1 MKNLFGLQFRE
12 DLEKDILDG
21 TPFESARVSMQQ
33 EQLLEN
39 IEEEKEDLYQKAKLP
54 LVLRIIMQIGFYM
67 GGLLFV
73 SDVFGILN
81 RSFEQVWND
90 TWYLVIAA
98 VILLAV
104 SLALFLM
111 QRKKSREARKI
122 AQETMLEERTQRLE
136 DASRKELGIPESAV
150 HIDVIQTSYELMDG
164 EEEAYGSENNISL
177 YAYCQDD
184 SLCFANTVWVF
195 KIPFSSIQKVVWVK
209 EQKVFYHWNK
219 EEPCNSKTYKPYHVK
234 KDNGATYTTRGY
246 YSLRISEARGEFE
259 VMVPEYDEKVLFSL
273 LPPQIPKEGF

>member
-39 IEEEKEDLYQKAKLP
+39 IEEEKEDLYQKANLP

-111 QRKKSREARKI
+111 QRQKIREARKI
-122 AQETMLEERTQRLE
+122 AEETMLEERTQRLE
-136 DASRKELGIPESAV
+136 DASRKELGIPENAV
-150 HIDVIQTSYELMDG
+150 HIDVIQTSYELMDD

-195 KIPFSSIQKVVWVK
+195 KIPFSSIQKVV
-209 EQKVFYHWNK
+209 
-219 EEPCNSKTYKPYHVK
+219 
-234 KDNGATYTTRGY
+234 
-246 YSLRISEARGEFE
+246 
-259 VMVPEYDEKVLFSL
+259 
-273 LPPQIPKEGF
+273 

>member
-1 MKNLFGLQFRE
+1 MKNFFGLQFRE
-12 DLEKDILDG
+12 ELEKDILDG

-39 IEEEKEDLYQKAKLP
+39 IEEEKEDLYQKANLP

-111 QRKKSREARKI
+111 QRQKIREARKI
-122 AQETMLEERTQRLE
+122 AEETMLEERTQRLE
-136 DASRKELGIPESAV
+136 DASRKELGIPENAV
-150 HIDVIQTSYELMDG
+150 HIDVIQTSYELMDD

-184 SLCFANTVWVF
+184 SLCFANTV
-195 KIPFSSIQKVVWVK
+195 
-209 EQKVFYHWNK
+209 
-219 EEPCNSKTYKPYHVK
+219 
-234 KDNGATYTTRGY
+234 
-246 YSLRISEARGEFE
+246 
-259 VMVPEYDEKVLFSL
+259 
-273 LPPQIPKEGF
+273 

>member
-1 MKNLFGLQFRE
+1 M
-12 DLEKDILDG
+12 
-21 TPFESARVSMQQ
+21 
-33 EQLLEN
+33 EN
-39 IEEEKEDLYQKAKLP
+39 IEEEKEDLYQKANLP

-111 QRKKSREARKI
+111 QRQKIREARKI
-122 AQETMLEERTQRLE
+122 AEETMLEERTQRLE
-136 DASRKELGIPESAV
+136 DASRKELGIPENAV
-150 HIDVIQTSYELMDG
+150 HIDVIQTSYELMDD

-184 SLCFANTVWVF
+184 SLCFANTVWVL

-219 EEPCNSKTYKPYHVK
+219 EESYNSKTYKPYHVK
-234 KDNGATYTTRGY
+234 KDNGGQRTRSVAIIPCGFQRLGA
-246 YSLRISEARGEFE
+246 SLR
-259 VMVPEYDEKVLFSL
+259 
-273 LPPQIPKEGF
+273 